1 MQGHSVK
8 KAIPFVRQ
16 GKLISFWIRSL
27 SKKSIEYLKMG
38 RVDYLGSAHICI
50 IEAQTQLRTC
60 LGVIPYFLLNM
71 RLKFDRFEN
80 PHFCEISRIES
91 LVDVSIARASVT
103 RKSFTYEI
111 KLIPVVVFYLCAQK
125 YIVKGV
131 AAGAVKG

>member
-1 MQGHSVK
+1 MVLFMQGRSVK
-8 KAIPFVRQ
+8 KKIPFVRQ

-27 SKKSIEYLKMG
+27 SKKSIEHLKMG
-38 RVDYLGSAHICI
+38 RVDPLGSAHICI

-60 LGVIPYFLLNM
+60 LGVIPYFLLNI

-111 KLIPVVVFYLCAQK
+111 KLIPVWILKNFIKCDGL
-125 YIVKGV
+125 
-131 AAGAVKG
+131 

>member
-1 MQGHSVK
+1 MQGRSVK
-8 KAIPFVRQ
+8 KKIPFVRQ

-27 SKKSIEYLKMG
+27 SKKSIEHLKMG
-38 RVDYLGSAHICI
+38 RVDSLGSAHICI

-111 KLIPVVVFYLCAQK
+111 KLIPVWILKNFIKCDGL
-125 YIVKGV
+125 
-131 AAGAVKG
+131 

>member
-1 MQGHSVK
+1 MQGRSVK
-8 KAIPFVRQ
+8 KKIPFVRQ

-27 SKKSIEYLKMG
+27 SKKSIEHLKMG
-38 RVDYLGSAHICI
+38 RVDFLGSAHICI

-60 LGVIPYFLLNM
+60 LGVIPYFLLNI

-111 KLIPVVVFYLCAQK
+111 KLIPVWILKNFIKCDGL
-125 YIVKGV
+125 
-131 AAGAVKG
+131 

>member
-1 MQGHSVK
+1 MEK
-8 KAIPFVRQ
+8 TD
-16 GKLISFWIRSL
+16 WIRNL
-27 SKKSIEYLKMG
+27 FKKSIEHLKMG
-38 RVDYLGSAHICI
+38 RADFLGSAHICI

-60 LGVIPYFLLNM
+60 LGVIPYFLLNI

-111 KLIPVVVFYLCAQK
+111 KLIPV
-125 YIVKGV
+125 
-131 AAGAVKG
+131 

>member
-1 MQGHSVK
+1 MATRGT
-8 KAIPFVRQ
+8 R
-16 GKLISFWIRSL
+16 IRMS
-27 SKKSIEYLKMG
+27 M
-38 RVDYLGSAHICI
+38 R
-50 IEAQTQLRTC
+50 QTQLRTC
-60 LGVIPYFLLNM
+60 LGVIPYFLLNI

-80 PHFCEISRIES
+80 PHYCEISRIES

>member
-1 MQGHSVK
+1 MATRGT
-8 KAIPFVRQ
+8 R
-16 GKLISFWIRSL
+16 IRMSTW
-27 SKKSIEYLKMG
+27 
-38 RVDYLGSAHICI
+38 
-50 IEAQTQLRTC
+50 QTQLRTC
-60 LGVIPYFLLNM
+60 LGVMPYFLLNI

-91 LVDVSIARASVT
+91 LVDASIARASVT

-111 KLIPVVVFYLCAQK
+111 KLIPVVVFYLCTQK

>member
-1 MQGHSVK
+1 MQGRSVK
-8 KAIPFVRQ
+8 KKIPFVRQ

-27 SKKSIEYLKMG
+27 SKKSIENLKMG
-38 RVDYLGSAHICI
+38 RVDFLGSAHVCI

-60 LGVIPYFLLNM
+60 LGVIPYFLLNI

-111 KLIPVVVFYLCAQK
+111 KLIPVWILKNFIKCDGL
-125 YIVKGV
+125 
-131 AAGAVKG
+131 

>member
-1 MQGHSVK
+1 MQGRSVK
-8 KAIPFVRQ
+8 KKIPFVRQ
-16 GKLISFWIRSL
+16 GKLIPFWIRSL
-27 SKKSIEYLKMG
+27 SKKSIEHLKMG

-111 KLIPVVVFYLCAQK
+111 KLIPVWILKNFIKCDGL
-125 YIVKGV
+125 
-131 AAGAVKG
+131 

>member
-1 MQGHSVK
+1 MQGRSVK
-8 KAIPFVRQ
+8 KKIPFVRQ

-27 SKKSIEYLKMG
+27 SKKSIEHLKMG
-38 RVDYLGSAHICI
+38 RVGFLGSAHICI

-60 LGVIPYFLLNM
+60 LGVIPYFLLNI

-111 KLIPVVVFYLCAQK
+111 KLIPVWILKNFIKCDGL
-125 YIVKGV
+125 
-131 AAGAVKG
+131 